1 MFVCSMQ
8 YTRKAQE
15 VDHYRTF
22 LDEKE
27 LARMDDDKEKKEM
40 KKKRT
45 MADTI
50 RNCNLMLN
58 SNSVRKIVDRR
69 D

>member
-1 MFVCSMQ
+1 MQ

-45 MADTI
+45 MVDTI

>member
-1 MFVCSMQ
+1 MQ

-27 LARMDDDKEKKEM
+27 LARMDDDKEKKQNEE
-40 KKKRT
+40 KK
-45 MADTI
+45 
-50 RNCNLMLN
+50 NN
-58 SNSVRKIVDRR
+58 DRY
-69 D
+69 DKKL